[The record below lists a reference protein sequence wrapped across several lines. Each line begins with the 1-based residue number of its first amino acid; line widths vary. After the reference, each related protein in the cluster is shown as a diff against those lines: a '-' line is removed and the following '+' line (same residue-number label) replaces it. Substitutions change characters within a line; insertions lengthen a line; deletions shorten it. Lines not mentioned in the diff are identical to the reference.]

1 MSHFMDRMKM
11 IREATKKQNIVEDIA
26 YMVMED
32 LKDAGFD
39 PQLVKHKVSKPM
51 SWRIHSKVEL
61 SPEDQKRFDEI
72 KDKST
77 EEWKIDYK
85 IRLKNL
91 KRDIL
96 RV

>member
-26 YMVMED
+26 FMVMED

-39 PQLVKHKVSKPM
+39 PKLVKHKVNKPL

-61 SPEDQKRFDEI
+61 SPEDQKRFNEI

-77 EEWKIDYK
+77 EEWKVDYQ

-91 KRDIL
+91 KRDIM

>member
-1 MSHFMDRMKM
+1 MSQFMDRMKM
-11 IREATKKQNIVEDIA
+11 IREATNKQYIVEDIA
-26 YMVMED
+26 FMVMED

-39 PQLVKHKVSKPM
+39 PQLVKHKVNKPM

-77 EEWKIDYK
+77 EDWKIDYQ

-91 KRDIL
+91 KRDIM